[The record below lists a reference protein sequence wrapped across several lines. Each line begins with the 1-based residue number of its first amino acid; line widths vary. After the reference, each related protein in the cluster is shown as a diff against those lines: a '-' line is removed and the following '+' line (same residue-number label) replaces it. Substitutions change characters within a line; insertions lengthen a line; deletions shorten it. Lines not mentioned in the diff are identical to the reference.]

1 MTVNRFE
8 RGRSHGAPN
17 TLEKLQGA
25 PSSSSASYSSPRMAT
40 GRRQA
45 EDAPIAAI
53 DTGIHVQVV
62 EPIDRTE
69 FWRDAEAANRLARAL
84 QKSSFIRALCDARAF
99 LEISV
104 RKTTDRPLGI
114 PHAQIMALSGELIDE
129 CRARGLID

>member
-1 MTVNRFE
+1 
-8 RGRSHGAPN
+8 
-17 TLEKLQGA
+17 
-25 PSSSSASYSSPRMAT
+25 MAT